1 MEPPSGP
8 LKAMQAAVIKNQ
20 AAACLPLPFMI
31 FKGKI
36 VNDPIYGFIRLQ
48 HPLVMQVISHPWYQ
62 RLRRIHQMAMAH
74 LVYPGAV
81 HTRLHHSLGA
91 YHLMGMALSELKRK
105 GTHIT
110 DEEILAAQ
118 IAILLHDIGHGP
130 YSHALEGLI
139 LPGLHHEQLSLMMM
153 EAMNEE
159 MGGALQMAIDIFKD
173 EHPKKFLHQLV
184 SGQLDVDRMDYL
196 TRDSFFTGVSEGV
209 IGYDRILTMLIEHE
223 GRLMVEEKAIYSIEK
238 FLVARRLMYWQAY
251 LHKTVLA
258 AEQML
263 VRIVQRAREVK
274 AEGPASLTAFLQ
286 AEATDAMPG
295 PDLLKRFAELDDI
308 DVLMA
313 IKQWRH
319 HKDPVLNLLC
329 GWLLDRKLLKVKLQT
344 HPIEPEWEAEKL
356 STVKELTGWPDEWC
370 RYLVFTGIAQN
381 TMYKTNDE
389 SIEILFKSGEV
400 KDISMVDN
408 ALIRQNL
415 AATVDKYYL
424 CWPVNPY

>member
-1 MEPPSGP
+1 M
-8 LKAMQAAVIKNQ
+8 A
-20 AAACLPLPFMI
+20 

-36 VNDPIYGFIRLQ
+36 INDPIYGFIRLQ

-62 RLRRIHQMAMAH
+62 RLRRINQMAMAQ

-91 YHLMGMALSELKRK
+91 YHLMGMALGELKRK
-105 GTHIT
+105 GTIIT
-110 DEEILAAQ
+110 DEELLAAQ

-139 LPGLHHEQLSLMMM
+139 LPGLHHEQLSLLMM
-153 EAMNEE
+153 EALNRE
-159 MGGALQMAIDIFKD
+159 MDGKLQMAIDIFTN

-251 LHKTVLA
+251 LHKTVLV

-263 VRIVQRAREVK
+263 VRIVRRAREIK
-274 AEGPASLTAFLQ
+274 AEGPENLAAFLH
-286 AEATDAMPG
+286 AEATDAEPG
-295 PDLLKRFAELDDI
+295 PDLLDRFAQLDDI

-319 HKDPVLNLLC
+319 HEDPVLNLLC

-344 HPIEPEWEAEKL
+344 HPIEEAWEAEKL
-356 STVKELTGWPDEWC
+356 REVQTLTGWSEDWC

-381 TMYKTNDE
+381 TLYKANDE
-389 SIEILFKSGEV
+389 SIEILYKNGEV
-400 KDISMVDN
+400 KDISMVEH
-408 ALIRQNL
+408 ALIPQNL

-424 CWPVNPY
+424 CWPVNPR

>member
-1 MEPPSGP
+1 MGIQSGDS
-8 LKAMQAAVIKNQ
+8 IKTGRGF
-20 AAACLPLPFMI
+20 LPLPLMA

-36 VNDPIYGFIRLQ
+36 INDPIYGFIRLQ

-62 RLRRIHQMAMAH
+62 RLRRINQMAMAQ

-91 YHLMGMALSELKRK
+91 YHLMGMALGELKRK
-105 GTHIT
+105 GTIIT

-139 LPGLHHEQLSLMMM
+139 LPGLHHEQLSLLMM
-153 EAMNEE
+153 EALNRE
-159 MGGALQMAIDIFKD
+159 MDGKLQMAIDIFTNV
-173 EHPKKFLHQLV
+173 HPKKFLHQLV

-251 LHKTVLA
+251 LHKTVVV

-263 VRIVQRAREVK
+263 VRIVKRAREIK
-274 AEGPASLTAFLQ
+274 AEGPENLSAFLH
-286 AEATDAMPG
+286 ADATDAEPG
-295 PDLLKRFAELDDI
+295 PDLLNRFAQLDDI

-319 HKDPVLNLLC
+319 HEDPVLNLLC

-344 HPIEPEWEAEKL
+344 YPIEVAWEAEKL
-356 STVKELTGWPDEWC
+356 QEVQTLTGWSEDWC

-381 TMYKTNDE
+381 TLYKANDE
-389 SIEILFKSGEV
+389 SIEILYKNGEV
-400 KDISMVDN
+400 KDISMVEH
-408 ALIRQNL
+408 ALIPQNL

-424 CWPVNPY
+424 CWPVNPR

>member
-1 MEPPSGP
+1 M
-8 LKAMQAAVIKNQ
+8 A
-20 AAACLPLPFMI
+20 

-36 VNDPIYGFIRLQ
+36 INDPIYGFIRLQ

-62 RLRRIHQMAMAH
+62 RLRRIHQMAMAQ

-105 GTHIT
+105 GSLIT
-110 DEEILAAQ
+110 EEEALSAQ
-118 IAILLHDIGHGP
+118 VAILLHDIGHGP

-139 LPGLHHEQLSLMMM
+139 LPGLHHEQLSLLMM
-153 EAMNEE
+153 EAMNTE
-159 MGGALQMAIDIFKD
+159 MDGALQMAIDIFKN
-173 EHPKKFLHQLV
+173 EYPKKFLHQLV
-184 SGQLDVDRMDYL
+184 SGQLDVDRLDYL

-209 IGYDRILTMLIEHE
+209 IGYDRILTMLIEQE

-251 LHKTVLA
+251 LHKTVLV

-263 VRIVQRAREVK
+263 VRIITRAREIK
-274 AEGPASLTAFLQ
+274 AEGPAVLTSFLHAAATN
-286 AEATDAMPG
+286 AEPG
-295 PDLLKRFAELDDI
+295 PELLNRFAHLDDV
-308 DVLMA
+308 DVMMA

-319 HKDPVLNLLC
+319 HEDPVLNLLC
-329 GWLLDRKLLKVKLQT
+329 GWLLDRTLLKVKLQAN
-344 HPIEPEWEAEKL
+344 PIDADWETEKL
-356 STVKELTGWPDEWC
+356 EAVKSFTGWPDDWC

-389 SIEILFKSGEV
+389 SIEILYKNGEV
-400 KDISMVDN
+400 KDISMVDH
-408 ALIRQNL
+408 ALIPQNL
-415 AATVDKYYL
+415 GATVDKYYL
-424 CWPVNPY
+424 CWPVNPL